1 LIHNLKKNESESD
14 GNIINEI
21 EESEN
26 YNSLNFT
33 INDDDEKKDEFK
45 SINLYSVD
53 SNESPKKNI
62 DIFR

>member
-1 LIHNLKKNESESD
+1 LIHNLKKNQSESD
-14 GNIINEI
+14 DDIINEI

-33 INDDDEKKDEFK
+33 MNDDDEKKNEFK
-45 SINLYSVD
+45 SIDFDSMD
-53 SNESPKKNI
+53 SNGEPKKNI